1 MPKRVHRPAMTLCFT
16 GAPRKNKDQVVR
28 KKAVVVLLLLALCY
42 ILGLVTASY
51 LIHHGTRLGS
61 AVTRLLHGKVDPL
74 IVRRDFNQTIYYV
87 TDRKEGPRSNGNAT
101 YLGDYAGQVSYGLIK
116 LQIPEDRVAG
126 TEISEDAIKKVEPLD
141 HDTFVK
147 SLQDRAAK
155 PLVVWIHGYRPSFD
169 LGALHCAQ
177 LAHDLN
183 IDATILS
190 FDWTSSGSSL
200 GYTRD
205 LLQIPHSTKHLVNL
219 LKTVS
224 NDVKPQRI
232 IVAAHS
238 LGCRLV
244 CLALHKL
251 YSDPNAKNLK
261 LDQVIFL
268 APNVDREEFDEDF
281 KSELESLVN
290 RVTIYVSSDDNV
302 LLLAKLLYNVDSIGL
317 AEHFSAD
324 TNLDEIQ
331 SFLYYKKQLP
341 DKIDLVDVSFF
352 SKNDFLRKH
361 RVFLERPVVED
372 LFWLLH
378 DYPAAKRHLLKYG
391 DNKDPSNYW
400 VIPP

>member
-1 MPKRVHRPAMTLCFT
+1 M
-16 GAPRKNKDQVVR
+16 R
-28 KKAVVVLLLLALCY
+28 KKAVVVVLLVVLCF

-51 LIHHGTRLGS
+51 FTLHEARLGS
-61 AVTRLLHGKVDPL
+61 VLTRLLHGKVERL

-87 TDRKEGPRSNGNAT
+87 TDRKEGPHSNGNAT
-101 YLGDYAGQVSYGLIK
+101 YVGDYAGQVSYGLIK

-126 TEISEDAIKKVEPLD
+126 SEISEEVIKKVEPIA

-147 SLQDRAAK
+147 SLQDQAAK
-155 PLVVWIHGYRPSFD
+155 PLVVWVHGYRPSFD

-183 IDATILS
+183 IDADILS

-205 LLQIPHSTKHLVNL
+205 LLQLPHSTKHLVNL

-224 NDVKPQRI
+224 NDVKPQKI
-232 IVAAHS
+232 IVVAHS

-251 YSDPNAKNLK
+251 YDDPSAKNLK

-281 KSELESLVN
+281 KSALETLVN
-290 RVTIYVSSDDNV
+290 RITIYVSSDDNV

-317 AEHFSAD
+317 AEHFSPD

-331 SFLYYKKQLP
+331 TFLYYKKQLP
-341 DKIDLVDVSFF
+341 NKIDLVDVSFF
-352 SKNDFLRKH
+352 SKHDFLKKH

>member
-1 MPKRVHRPAMTLCFT
+1 M
-16 GAPRKNKDQVVR
+16 R
-28 KKAVVVLLLLALCY
+28 KKAVVVVLLVVLCF

-51 LIHHGTRLGS
+51 FTLHEARLGS
-61 AVTRLLHGKVDPL
+61 VLTRLLHGKVERL

-101 YLGDYAGQVSYGLIK
+101 YVGDYAGQVSYGLIK

-126 TEISEDAIKKVEPLD
+126 SEISEDVIKKVEPIA

-147 SLQDRAAK
+147 SLQDQAAK
-155 PLVVWIHGYRPSFD
+155 PLVVWVHGYRPSFD

-183 IDATILS
+183 IDADILS

-205 LLQIPHSTKHLVNL
+205 LLQLPHSTKHLVNL

-224 NDVKPQRI
+224 NDVKPQKI
-232 IVAAHS
+232 IVVAHS

-251 YSDPNAKNLK
+251 YNDPNAKNLK

-281 KSELESLVN
+281 KSALETLVN
-290 RVTIYVSSDDNV
+290 RITIYVSSDDNV

-317 AEHFSAD
+317 AEHFSPD

-331 SFLYYKKQLP
+331 TFLYYKKQLP
-341 DKIDLVDVSFF
+341 NKIDLVDVSFF
-352 SKNDFLRKH
+352 SKHDFLKKH

>member
-1 MPKRVHRPAMTLCFT
+1 M
-16 GAPRKNKDQVVR
+16 RKT
-28 KKAVVVLLLLALCY
+28 AVVVLLLITLCY

-51 LIHHGTRLGS
+51 LTRHTAHLG
-61 AVTRLLHGKVDPL
+61 AVLTKLLHGKVSPL
-74 IVRRDFNQTIYYV
+74 VVRRNFNETIYYA
-87 TDRKEGPRSNGNAT
+87 TDRKEGPRTNGNINYA
-101 YLGDYAGQVSYGLIK
+101 GDYAGQVSYGLIK
-116 LQIPEDRVAG
+116 LQIPEDRLAG
-126 TEISEDAIKKVEPLD
+126 SEISDDVIKKVESIPYED
-141 HDTFVK
+141 FVK
-147 SLQDRAAK
+147 SLQDQAAK
-155 PLVVWIHGYRPSFD
+155 PLVIWIHGYRPSFD
-169 LGALHCAQ
+169 LSAIHCAQ

-183 IDATILS
+183 IDANILT

-205 LLQIPHSTKHLVNL
+205 LLQIPRSTKHLVNL

-232 IVAAHS
+232 IVVAHS

-251 YSDPNAKNLK
+251 YNDQTAKNLK

-268 APNVDREEFDEDF
+268 APNVDKEEFDEDF
-281 KSELESLVN
+281 KSELQSLVN
-290 RVTIYVSSDDNV
+290 RITIYVASDDNV

-317 AEHFSAD
+317 ADHFSPD

-331 SFLYYKKQLP
+331 TFLYYKKQLP
-341 DKIDLVDVSFF
+341 DKIDLVDLSFF
-352 SKNDFLRKH
+352 SKKDSLRKH

-372 LFWLLH
+372 LFWLIH
-378 DYPAAKRHLLKYG
+378 DYPASKRHLLKYG
-391 DNKDPSNYW
+391 ESESRSNYW

>member
-1 MPKRVHRPAMTLCFT
+1 
-16 GAPRKNKDQVVR
+16 VR
-28 KKAVVVLLLLALCY
+28 KKAVVVVLLVVLCF

-51 LIHHGTRLGS
+51 FTLHEARLGS
-61 AVTRLLHGKVDPL
+61 VLTRLLHGKVERL

-101 YLGDYAGQVSYGLIK
+101 YVGDYAGQVSYGLIK

-126 TEISEDAIKKVEPLD
+126 SEISEDVIKKVEPIA

-147 SLQDRAAK
+147 SLQDQAAK
-155 PLVVWIHGYRPSFD
+155 PLVVWVHGYRPSFD

-183 IDATILS
+183 IDADILS

-205 LLQIPHSTKHLVNL
+205 LLQLPHSTKHLVNL

-224 NDVKPQRI
+224 NDVKPQKI
-232 IVAAHS
+232 IVVAHS

-251 YSDPNAKNLK
+251 YNDQNAKNLK

-281 KSELESLVN
+281 KSALETLVN
-290 RVTIYVSSDDNV
+290 RITIYVSSDDNV

-317 AEHFSAD
+317 AEHFSPD

-331 SFLYYKKQLP
+331 TFLYYKKQLP
-341 DKIDLVDVSFF
+341 NKIDLVDVSFF
-352 SKNDFLRKH
+352 SKHDFLKKH